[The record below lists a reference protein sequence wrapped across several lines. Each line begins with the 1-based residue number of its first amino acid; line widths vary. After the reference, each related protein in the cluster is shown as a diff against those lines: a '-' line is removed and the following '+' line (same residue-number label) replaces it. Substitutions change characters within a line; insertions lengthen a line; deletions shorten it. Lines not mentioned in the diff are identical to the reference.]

1 MLNPKAKRKESE
13 VFADLKSLCQSAG
26 YLHAIAFYCF
36 RDNVVRCGE
45 EIQKGD
51 FLEQY
56 GTNRLLRIEI
66 STLIGLACTV
76 ELDLSLPT
84 PAIMQEYIE
93 KTEIL
98 LSELHHSMMPDISDM
113 FKLDDNNELDKDYNP
128 FQKGAFLRE
137 PIFYG
142 GESAYHFQYRDL
154 SKLKYIN
161 DEDWIINNKGYSLE
175 NLFVVVEAI
184 GNLQLKKVNN
194 VLTQLLS
201 KHPNKW
207 TLLTAYTFTVDEIY
221 EEVSSNVSKSIIEL
235 IINSFISIESYTFDA
250 LDDFNPKNAF
260 PIIKIDEENYLL
272 FQNYSLLEALYESP
286 FFWFLEDKSYRN
298 TAMNNRGDFT
308 EKFSVERLESVFG
321 KNRVFQG
328 VNILEQNKKTILGEI
343 DVLVLFGDRA
353 IVLQAKSKKL
363 TINSRKGNDK
373 AIQSD
378 FKKAV
383 QDAYEQAY
391 SCSELL
397 LSNEHKLIDIDN
409 NEIDTSNIVFK
420 EIYPVCIVSDHYPA
434 LFFQARQ
441 FLQYKETEI
450 IKAPFVMDVFFLDVF
465 AEMLDSPLYFLSY
478 LNRRTNYSQELMAH
492 HEMNILAYHLNSNL
506 WLDDGMNLI
515 HIGDDFCAELDMA
528 MLTRRDGLD
537 SIETP
542 EGILTKFKGTTV
554 GNYLSDIEQNDNI
567 YTIDFGFFLLS
578 ISEDSVKQINEVID
592 LICNKSVKDRKNHD
606 FTIAFEHGNGEG
618 LTIHCNYDNYA
629 TAKAR
634 LQDHASKRKY
644 YTKSEKWHGIC
655 IDPESKRIKFGL
667 YLNFPWEYSEDMER
681 KTSHMAKPLP
691 TFNPTTR
698 VVPKKIGRNEKCPCG
713 SGKKYKKCCL

>member
-1 MLNPKAKRKESE
+1 MFNSKPKRKESE

-26 YLHAIAFYCF
+26 YLHAIAFFCF
-36 RDNVVRCGE
+36 RDNVVSCGE
-45 EIQKGD
+45 EIQKED

-56 GTNRLLRIEI
+56 GANRLLRIEI

-154 SKLKYIN
+154 SKLKYKN
-161 DEDWIINNKGYSLE
+161 DENWIINNKGYSLE
-175 NLFVVVEAI
+175 DLFIVVEAI

-207 TLLTAYTFTVDEIY
+207 TLLTAYMFTVDEIY
-221 EEVSSNVSKSIIEL
+221 AEVSSNVSKSIIEL
-235 IINSFISIESYTFDA
+235 IINSFVSIESYTFDA

-260 PIIKIDEENYLL
+260 PIIKVDEENYLL

-298 TAMNNRGDFT
+298 TAMKNRGDFT

-363 TINSRKGNDK
+363 TINSRKGNDQ

-397 LSNEHKLIDIDN
+397 LRNEHKLIDIYN

-420 EIYPVCIVSDHYPA
+420 EIYPVCIVSDGNH
-434 LFFQARQ
+434 
-441 FLQYKETEI
+441 
-450 IKAPFVMDVFFLDVF
+450 
-465 AEMLDSPLYFLSY
+465 
-478 LNRRTNYSQELMAH
+478 
-492 HEMNILAYHLNSNL
+492 
-506 WLDDGMNLI
+506 
-515 HIGDDFCAELDMA
+515 
-528 MLTRRDGLD
+528 
-537 SIETP
+537 P
-542 EGILTKFKGTTV
+542 EK
-554 GNYLSDIEQNDNI
+554 
-567 YTIDFGFFLLS
+567 
-578 ISEDSVKQINEVID
+578 
-592 LICNKSVKDRKNHD
+592 
-606 FTIAFEHGNGEG
+606 
-618 LTIHCNYDNYA
+618 
-629 TAKAR
+629 
-634 LQDHASKRKY
+634 
-644 YTKSEKWHGIC
+644 
-655 IDPESKRIKFGL
+655 
-667 YLNFPWEYSEDMER
+667 
-681 KTSHMAKPLP
+681 
-691 TFNPTTR
+691 
-698 VVPKKIGRNEKCPCG
+698 
-713 SGKKYKKCCL
+713 